1 MYVIIF
7 CSYRYKK
14 TLSKDIEA
22 LNSMSGGSKVQ
33 LLNTLMQLRKVC
45 NHPYLFEGDEQG
57 PPFFD
62 GPHLWENT
70 GKMVLLDKLLPKLK
84 AQVRANPNA
93 VHCSSAVYQ
102 PKFNMHIRTRV
113 IVVKVKVIFMS
124 KDTFV

>member
-1 MYVIIF
+1 MNTF
-7 CSYRYKK
+7 FPFPLRTFRYKK

-45 NHPYLFEGDEQG
+45 NHPYLFEGAEQG
-57 PPFFD
+57 PPYFD

-84 AQVRANPNA
+84 AQVRPHPNA
-93 VHCSSAVYQ
+93 VQAKAVYQ
-102 PKFNMHIRTRV
+102 PKFKNMHMRTRGRV
-113 IVVKVKVIFMS
+113 
-124 KDTFV
+124 